1 MVPWWLFTDLANID
15 CLEMWLVLIKRSFQ
29 ELSGAIKTVKIINEL
44 VKIGLNEVC
53 DTDYG

>member
-44 VKIGLNEVC
+44 VKIGLNKVC